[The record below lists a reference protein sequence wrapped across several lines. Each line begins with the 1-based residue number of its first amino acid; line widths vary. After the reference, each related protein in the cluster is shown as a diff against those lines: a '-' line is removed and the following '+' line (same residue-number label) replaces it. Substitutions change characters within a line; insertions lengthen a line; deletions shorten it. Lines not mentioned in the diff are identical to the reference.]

1 MEIVQPP
8 TSLVFSL
15 ESGSAGSSSHP
26 CGRPSTSQAATFNS
40 LGGTVTWGAGNR
52 HRFLIPPSLLFP
64 SGPTQ
69 LPVTEKSSVA
79 TRSRPACSVA
89 FPTPR
94 LESSGGGLGEPLA
107 HGLFIVFPSPRTSAP
122 FTPHDLPKLGDSK
135 SSKALALHPVATG
148 TKKSLPGSR
157 PWQPRGWRW
166 ESFRVGGRGAAVL
179 QLLAGVSRRL
189 SGAGGGWLSDWGGD
203 RRASG

>member
-94 LESSGGGLGEPLA
+94 LESSGGWTRRTSCPRALYCLSFSSHLSTIHPSRSPETRRLQIFKGLRSPSRRYRDEEIASGFTPLA
-107 HGLFIVFPSPRTSAP
+107 ASRLAVGEFPGRRPRFCRPAASRWGFSPAVWGWWR
-122 FTPHDLPKLGDSK
+122 
-135 SSKALALHPVATG
+135 VA
-148 TKKSLPGSR
+148 
-157 PWQPRGWRW
+157 Q
-166 ESFRVGGRGAAVL
+166 
-179 QLLAGVSRRL
+179 
-189 SGAGGGWLSDWGGD
+189 
-203 RRASG
+203 

>member
-8 TSLVFSL
+8 TSVFSL

-89 FPTPR
+89 FPTPS
-94 LESSGGGLGEPLA
+94 LESSGGWTRRTSCPRALYCLSLSSHLSTIHPSRSPETRGLQIFKGLSSPSRRYRDEEIASGFTPLA
-107 HGLFIVFPSPRTSAP
+107 TSR
-122 FTPHDLPKLGDSK
+122 L
-135 SSKALALHPVATG
+135 ATG
-148 TKKSLPGSR
+148 EFPGRR
-157 PWQPRGWRW
+157 PRCCRPAASCWGFSPAVWGRWR
-166 ESFRVGGRGAAVL
+166 VA
-179 QLLAGVSRRL
+179 Q
-189 SGAGGGWLSDWGGD
+189 
-203 RRASG
+203 